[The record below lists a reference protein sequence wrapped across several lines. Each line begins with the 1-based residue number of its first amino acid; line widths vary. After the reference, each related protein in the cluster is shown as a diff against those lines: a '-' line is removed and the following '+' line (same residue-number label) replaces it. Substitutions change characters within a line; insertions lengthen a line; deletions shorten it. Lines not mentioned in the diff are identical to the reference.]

1 MLLPS
6 IRMSYMVLPPDLLKR
21 YQERGRFYNQTA
33 SKAEQ
38 IALCQFI
45 RDGHLESQIR
55 KSKKLYA
62 AKAKCLC
69 DAVRRIFGEKART
82 HLGDA
87 GFLVLMELDSPLT
100 SAEIA
105 GRAAQAG
112 VAVRPVESVGSLLE
126 KQEHHFQE
134 GYPKLLLSCA
144 SMGAERY
151 EEALEVL
158 KEVVYKKEK

>member
-1 MLLPS
+1 
-6 IRMSYMVLPPDLLKR
+6 MVLPPDLLKR

-105 GRAAQAG
+105 WRAAQAG
-112 VAVRPVESVGSLLE
+112 VGRESFGKTGASFSRGISEAPVVLCLDGGRAV
-126 KQEHHFQE
+126 
-134 GYPKLLLSCA
+134 
-144 SMGAERY
+144 
-151 EEALEVL
+151 
-158 KEVVYKKEK
+158 

>member
-1 MLLPS
+1 
-6 IRMSYMVLPPDLLKR
+6 MVLPPDLLKR
-21 YQERGRFYNQTA
+21 YQERGRFYNKT
-33 SKAEQ
+33 
-38 IALCQFI
+38 
-45 RDGHLESQIR
+45 
-55 KSKKLYA
+55 
-62 AKAKCLC
+62 KCLC

-105 GRAAQAG
+105 WRAAQAG

-134 GYPKLLLSCA
+134 
-144 SMGAERY
+144 
-151 EEALEVL
+151 
-158 KEVVYKKEK
+158 

>member
-1 MLLPS
+1 M
-6 IRMSYMVLPPDLLKR
+6 
-21 YQERGRFYNQTA
+21 
-33 SKAEQ
+33 
-38 IALCQFI
+38 
-45 RDGHLESQIR
+45 ESQIR

-126 KQEHHFQE
+126 KQ
-134 GYPKLLLSCA
+134 
-144 SMGAERY
+144 AER
-151 EEALEVL
+151 EEAANQEETAVQAEMVNRMETGKDPREAIRHLIKTENPRKPFSDRVL
-158 KEVVYKKEK
+158 SEKLAEAGITLSRRTVAKYREEMGIRDASGRKCFGI